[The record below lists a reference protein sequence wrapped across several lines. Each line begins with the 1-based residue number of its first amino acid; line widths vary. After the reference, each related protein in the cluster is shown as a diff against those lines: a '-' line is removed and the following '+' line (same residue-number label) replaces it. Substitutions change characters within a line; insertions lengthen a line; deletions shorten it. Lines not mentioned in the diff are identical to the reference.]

1 MTLSQKALSRTYA
14 HAFEDLFTTQLS
26 EEVIQRL
33 KKAAQVLEQQ
43 RSLPFYLSLT
53 IISDAQKEKA
63 LRGFFDA
70 FGCAELIEP
79 LLLLLAKSKRLFLI
93 SEIVRQIVEVYMD
106 RRGIV
111 EAQLKTAQPLTV
123 EEQQF
128 FEQYLCLRTSKK
140 VRLTQEID
148 SALIAGVRVESAT
161 WLWEYSVA
169 QQLRMIRASV

>member
-1 MTLSQKALSRTYA
+1 MTLSQKALARTYA
-14 HAFEDLFTTQLS
+14 QAFEDLFTAQLS

-33 KKAAQVLEQQ
+33 KNAAKALEQQ

-63 LRGFFDA
+63 LRDFFDA
-70 FGCAELIEP
+70 FGCAALMEP
-79 LLLLLAKSKRLFLI
+79 LLVLLVKSKRLFLI
-93 SEIVRQIVEVYMD
+93 SEIVRQIVEVFMD

-111 EAQLKTAQPLTV
+111 EAHLKTAQALTV

-128 FEQYLCLRTSKK
+128 LEQYLCLRTSKK